1 MCVAVPGRVESIE
14 DVVAVV
20 DVGGA
25 TVRTRIDLV
34 PDVAVG
40 EYVLVHAGFALDKLD
55 EEDALETLRLLA
67 EADRLHQASLD
78 EEDA

>member
-34 PDVAVG
+34 PDVTVG

-67 EADRLHQASLD
+67 EADRLYRAGLD
-78 EEDA
+78 EDEA